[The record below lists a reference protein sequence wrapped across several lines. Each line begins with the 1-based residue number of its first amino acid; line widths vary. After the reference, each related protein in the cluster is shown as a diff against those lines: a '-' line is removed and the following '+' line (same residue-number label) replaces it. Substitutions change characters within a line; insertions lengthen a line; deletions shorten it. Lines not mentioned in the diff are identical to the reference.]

1 MMEEDPEGLLVHD
14 CRVSSLNGKS
24 VTLQEVAMESLYG
37 AEKQLISGRGSHAT
51 KESPPPFCA
60 MFAEVEVDTETGQ
73 VLPVHIA
80 AAVDV
85 GKAINPDV
93 CEGQVEGA
101 VAQGLGYALT
111 EEIQV
116 GPDGRVLNPT
126 FMDYKIFCADDMPK
140 LTTILVEAEEPTGP
154 FGAKS
159 VAEIAI
165 NGPAPC
171 ISNAIYDAIG
181 VRLHSLPMTPEKVL
195 AALDAKAI
203 GGT

>member
-1 MMEEDPEGLLVHD
+1 ME
-14 CRVSSLNGKS
+14 C
-24 VTLQEVAMESLYG
+24 LYG
-37 AEKQLISGRGSHAT
+37 EHKQLIMGRGSHAT

-73 VLPVHIA
+73 VRPLHIV

-85 GKAINPDV
+85 GKALNPDV

-111 EEIQV
+111 EEIKI

-126 FMDYKIFCADDMPK
+126 FMDYKIFCSDDMPR

-181 VRLHSLPMTPEKVL
+181 VRLQSLPMTPEKVL
-195 AALDAKAI
+195 AALDAKVAS
-203 GGT
+203 